1 MRRLLVLGGMGLGV
15 AGCGA
20 GDGTAPPPPPNA
32 VSATPTA
39 SGNGQAGA
47 VATALPLPLR
57 VLVYSAG
64 TRKAGVTVTWHTSD
78 GLLAPQASVTDAA
91 GIATATWTLDTVV
104 GTQSATASVAGLNTV
119 RFRAT
124 ALAGPAAL
132 IQKVLG
138 DSQTMGVNARF
149 SSLLGVFVTDRYRNA
164 VSGQAVTWTVVN
176 GPVSVV
182 REEEFGTATTTDVDG
197 YATTSLRPG
206 GTEGGAL
213 VRASLRGGGAAADF
227 SVTVGPPQYLVRLI
241 GLSFMSVQN
250 GTSTPAIDTVPA
262 GQTVQWLLG
271 SQDYPDGL
279 HRLISVGTPT
289 FVVPGSSNAFPSTVS
304 VTLTQPGTY
313 DYTDFYNP
321 RTATGVIVVR

>member
-1 MRRLLVLGGMGLGV
+1 
-15 AGCGA
+15 
-20 GDGTAPPPPPNA
+20 
-32 VSATPTA
+32 VSATATA

-47 VATALPLPLR
+47 VATALPLSLR
-57 VLVYSAG
+57 VLVDSAG
-64 TRKAGVTVTWHTSD
+64 TKQGVTVTWHTSN
-78 GLLAPQASVTDAA
+78 GLVTPQASVTDAA

-149 SSLLGVFVTDRYRNA
+149 SSPLGVFVTDRYRNA

-176 GPVSVV
+176 GPVRLSLDDIPSK
-182 REEEFGTATTTDVDG
+182 TDLNG
-197 YATTSLRPG
+197 YSAMDLSPV
-206 GTEGGAL
+206 GTEGSAL
-213 VRASLRGGGAAADF
+213 VRASLPRGGPATDF
-227 SVTVGPPQYLVRLI
+227 TLTVGPPQYVVMLV
-241 GLSFMSVQN
+241 GGSFISVQN
-250 GTSTPAIDTVPA
+250 GTGTPAIDTVPA

-271 SQDYPDGL
+271 PSDYADFHHL
-279 HRLISVGTPT
+279 VSVGTPS
-289 FVVPGSSNAFPSTVS
+289 FLAPGSPNTFPSTVS
-304 VTLTQPGTY
+304 VTFTQPGTY
-313 DYTDFYNP
+313 DYADFYNP

>member
-1 MRRLLVLGGMGLGV
+1 ML
-15 AGCGA
+15 
-20 GDGTAPPPPPNA
+20 TNA
-32 VSATPTA
+32 VSDA

-47 VATALPLPLR
+47 VAAALPLPLR
-57 VLVYSAG
+57 VLVDSAG
-64 TRKAGVTVTWHTSD
+64 TKQGVTVTWHTSN
-78 GLLAPQASVTDAA
+78 GLVTPQASVTDAA

-104 GTQSATASVAGLNTV
+104 GTQSATASVAGLNAV

-132 IQKVLG
+132 IQKVRG

-149 SSLLGVFVTDRYRNA
+149 SSPLGVFVTDRYRNA

-176 GPVSVV
+176 GPVSLI
-182 REEEFGTATTTDVDG
+182 REDFGTATTTDLDG
-197 YATTSLRPG
+197 YATTSLRPA

-213 VRASLRGGGAAADF
+213 VRASLRGGGAVADF
-227 SVTVGPPQYLVRLI
+227 TVTVGPPQYLVMLV

-250 GTSTPAIDTVPA
+250 GTTNPAVDTVPA

-271 SQDYPDGL
+271 RSDYADF

-289 FVVPGSSNAFPSTVS
+289 FLVPGSSNSFPSTVS
-304 VTLTQPGTY
+304 VTFTQPGTY
-313 DYTDFYNP
+313 DYADFYNP

>member
-1 MRRLLVLGGMGLGV
+1 MLTNGV
-15 AGCGA
+15 A
-20 GDGTAPPPPPNA
+20 
-32 VSATPTA
+32 TA
-39 SGNGQAGA
+39 SGNGQTGA

-57 VLVYSAG
+57 VLVDSAG
-64 TRKAGVTVTWHTSD
+64 TRQGVTVTWHTSN
-78 GLLAPQASVTDAA
+78 GLVTPQASVTDAA
-91 GIATATWTLDTVV
+91 GIATASWTLDTVV

-119 RFRAT
+119 GFRAT

-138 DSQTMGVNARF
+138 DSQTVGVNARF
-149 SSLLGVFVTDRYRNA
+149 CSPLGVFVSDRYRNA

-176 GPVSVV
+176 GPVSLI
-182 REEEFGTATTTDVDG
+182 REDEPRTVTMTDLDG
-197 YATTSLRPG
+197 YATTSLRPA

-213 VRASLRGGGAAADF
+213 VRASLRGGGAVADF
-227 SVTVGPPQYLVRLI
+227 TVTVGPPQYLVMLV

-250 GTSTPAIDTVPA
+250 GTTNPAVDTVPA

-271 SQDYPDGL
+271 RSDYADF

-289 FVVPGSSNAFPSTVS
+289 FLVPGSSNSFPSTVS
-304 VTLTQPGTY
+304 VTFTQPGTY
-313 DYTDFYNP
+313 DYADFYNP

>member
-1 MRRLLVLGGMGLGV
+1 MRRLLLLGGMGLGV

-20 GDGTAPPPPPNA
+20 GDGTGPPPPPANA
-32 VSATPTA
+32 VSATATA

-57 VLVYSAG
+57 VLVDSAG
-64 TRKAGVTVTWHTSD
+64 TKQGVTVTWHTSN
-78 GLLAPQASVTDAA
+78 GLVTPQASVTDAA

-149 SSLLGVFVTDRYRNA
+149 SSPLGVFVTDRYGNA

-176 GPVSVV
+176 GPVSLV

-227 SVTVGPPQYLVRLI
+227 TVTVGPPQYLVRLI

-271 SQDYPDGL
+271 PSDYADFHHL
-279 HRLISVGTPT
+279 VSVGTPS
-289 FVVPGSSNAFPSTVS
+289 FLAPGSPNTFPSTVS
-304 VTLTQPGTY
+304 VTFTQPGTY
-313 DYTDFYNP
+313 DYADFYNP